1 MNSES
6 IRKVRR
12 PRSIRYKFQPILL
25 FASIAILLFSSACH
39 FPWVDIQATAA
50 FLSARQTLAARQV
63 TLEAALSTPENPNT
77 PELIQTVEFP
87 QPTPLPIETPLPVT
101 PAPEKVCELELLPGN
116 MLYCSQSGDRLET
129 VARRFHLSEPS
140 QIQGAEGFAADTL
153 LPVNTP
159 LGVPTPTFSAPHTQ
173 AIFPD
178 SEVLY
183 GPDAAYS
190 DIVTY
195 AIQAGGYLNHYGEY
209 LHGGWYSGPEIIE
222 LVARETSS
230 NPRILLS
237 FTEFQSGWVFGWP
250 EGAEEDHSPLNYEA
264 SGVEGLYAELQ
275 VAARELSR
283 GFYGWRE
290 GTINGLFYRDG
301 ENSLIA
307 PHLNPGTVAVQ
318 YLFAG
323 LYDSRDFADILYGP
337 NGYLAFHEHLFGDPW
352 QRAAAMGD
360 LLPAGLSQPDLTLPF
375 LAGETWALTS
385 GPHITWQ
392 LGSPRGAI
400 DLAPVDDAPGCAPS
414 PMWATAAAP
423 GLVVRSERGAVAID
437 LDGDGNEG
445 TGWVL
450 IYMHLLPE
458 GRAQVGT
465 WLDQDDRVGHPSCE
479 GGAATGTHLH
489 IARKFNGEWIAADG
503 PLPFVLGGWQ
513 AMAGE
518 GNYGGRLVKD
528 GAVIYNGSSAKEYTW
543 IRR

>member
-140 QIQGAEGFAADTL
+140 QIQGAEGFAVDML

-159 LGVPTPTFSAPHTQ
+159 LGVPTPSFYTPHTW

-250 EGAEEDHSPLNYEA
+250 EDAEEDHSPLNYEA

-528 GAVIYNGSSAKEYTW
+528 GNIVYNGSSAKEYTW